1 MKKEDI
7 DRINELAR
15 KAKTVGLTPEENEER
30 AVLRRAY
37 IDSVVGDL
45 RQQLDNTYI
54 VDSKGNKRKLR
65 QYSAQQEI
73 QGRALRQKQQRNRDR
88 KQRLSR
94 LVAADIHACQHAGA
108 AEAGRERQ
116 QQRLRDPAA
125 VTARKIFIQQH
136 NCKAGRIH

>member
-15 KAKTVGLTPEENEER
+15 TAKTVGLTPEENEER

-65 QYSAQQEI
+65 Q
-73 QGRALRQKQQRNRDR
+73 
-88 KQRLSR
+88 
-94 LVAADIHACQHAGA
+94 
-108 AEAGRERQ
+108 
-116 QQRLRDPAA
+116 
-125 VTARKIFIQQH
+125 
-136 NCKAGRIH
+136 

>member
-1 MKKEDI
+1 MKKELI

-54 VDSKGNKRKLR
+54 VDSKGNKRQLR
-65 QYSAQQEI
+65 Q
-73 QGRALRQKQQRNRDR
+73 
-88 KQRLSR
+88 
-94 LVAADIHACQHAGA
+94 
-108 AEAGRERQ
+108 
-116 QQRLRDPAA
+116 
-125 VTARKIFIQQH
+125 
-136 NCKAGRIH
+136 

>member
-37 IDSVVGDL
+37 IDSVVGEL

-65 QYSAQQEI
+65 Q
-73 QGRALRQKQQRNRDR
+73 
-88 KQRLSR
+88 
-94 LVAADIHACQHAGA
+94 
-108 AEAGRERQ
+108 
-116 QQRLRDPAA
+116 
-125 VTARKIFIQQH
+125 
-136 NCKAGRIH
+136 

>member
-15 KAKTVGLTPEENEER
+15 KAKTDGHTPEENEER

-65 QYSAQQEI
+65 Q
-73 QGRALRQKQQRNRDR
+73 
-88 KQRLSR
+88 
-94 LVAADIHACQHAGA
+94 
-108 AEAGRERQ
+108 
-116 QQRLRDPAA
+116 
-125 VTARKIFIQQH
+125 
-136 NCKAGRIH
+136 